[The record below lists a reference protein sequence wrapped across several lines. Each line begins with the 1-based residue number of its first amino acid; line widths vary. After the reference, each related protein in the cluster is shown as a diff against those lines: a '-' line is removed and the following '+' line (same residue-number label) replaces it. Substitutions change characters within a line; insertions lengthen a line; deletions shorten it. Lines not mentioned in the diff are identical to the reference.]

1 MCFTHW
7 KVNAGSGE
15 PGAQARLCP
24 DSFRQFSKALCE
36 YLELVGPVVEL
47 RKVHQGPQ
55 NLVREKKRERST
67 V

>member
-1 MCFTHW
+1 M
-7 KVNAGSGE
+7 
-15 PGAQARLCP
+15 QAVESQGPRPDFCP

-36 YLELVGPVVEL
+36 HPELVRPAVEL

-55 NLVREKKRERST
+55 NLVREKKRESRT